1 MNEQCAL
8 LFCGIN
14 LLGMHLYRLVG
25 LFPDCEPFLVVN
37 DVDPMLLSNPSQLN
51 FEAVRR
57 PFQVSRG
64 SVGVGK
70 RVDWQGDLTDGFE
83 VVHLLKQMTE
93 VEIGVHP
100 SLLQTLSSRIPSL
113 SEMPETL
120 EPIGGMPEPEVKD
133 LQAPGEGSTVV
144 DSQSSSIEEKKD
156 EPVESVH
163 ADQLPAGEPQGD
175 GTADIGGAKPRAIT
189 VGKGSKR

>member
-1 MNEQCAL
+1 M
-8 LFCGIN
+8 
-14 LLGMHLYRLVG
+14 GMHLYRLVG

-51 FEAVRR
+51 FEVVRR
-57 PFQVSRG
+57 SFQVSRG
-64 SVGVGK
+64 SIGVGK
-70 RVDWQGDLTDGFE
+70 RVDWQGDMTDGFE

-93 VEIGVHP
+93 LEVGVHP
-100 SLLQTLSSRIPSL
+100 SLLQALPSSIPSL
-113 SEMPETL
+113 PELPETL
-120 EPIGGMPEPEVKD
+120 EPVQEPIGGMPEPEVKD
-133 LQAPGEGSTVV
+133 LQTPGEGSTVV
-144 DSQSSSIEEKKD
+144 DSQSSSVEEKKD